1 MIAVIFE
8 LTPAP
13 GRKQD
18 YLDLAAGLS
27 DAVRDFD
34 GFISIERFQSISDPA
49 RFVFLDNSFASFP
62 SVVAEGRRALVVQ
75 RTGWGKSAVYFLA
88 TRLLRDAGAGPTLLV
103 SPLLSLMRDQ
113 VAAAELVPDRPSGRA
128 ADRRSL
134 VHPQVPVGIRRVLG
148 RRGREPRP
156 VRRPPAT
163 TAPPPSTSPRSCSA
177 PDAASTACTG
187 PAAWARPDRSGAHP

>member
-49 RFVFLDNSFASFP
+49 RFVSLSFWRDEEAVRKWRNVQKHREAQAQGRGGVFSAYRLR
-62 SVVAEGRRALVVQ
+62 VAEV
-75 RTGWGKSAVYFLA
+75 
-88 TRLLRDAGAGPTLLV
+88 LRDY
-103 SPLLSLMRDQ
+103 SMRSREE
-113 VAAAELVPDRPSGRA
+113 APS
-128 ADRRSL
+128 DS
-134 VHPQVPVGIRRVLG
+134 VRVLG
-148 RRGREPRP
+148 
-156 VRRPPAT
+156 
-163 TAPPPSTSPRSCSA
+163 
-177 PDAASTACTG
+177 
-187 PAAWARPDRSGAHP
+187 